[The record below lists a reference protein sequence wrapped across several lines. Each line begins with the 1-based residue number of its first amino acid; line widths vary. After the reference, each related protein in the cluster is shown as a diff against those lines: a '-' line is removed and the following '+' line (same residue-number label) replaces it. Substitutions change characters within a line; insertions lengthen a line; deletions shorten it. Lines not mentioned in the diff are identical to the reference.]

1 MTCREFIQFLDDY
14 VDGALPAGQ
23 RHFFDEHLA
32 GCLDCQTY
40 LESYKRTIRLEKL
53 ALTDDGDAAV
63 PRDVPEALVQAILAA
78 RRGPRQ

>member
-1 MTCREFIQFLDDY
+1 MTCREFIDFLDDY

-40 LESYKRTIRLEKL
+40 LESYKRTVRLGKL
-53 ALTDDGDAAV
+53 ALSDDDHGPV
-63 PRDVPEALVQAILAA
+63 PKDVPESLVQVILSA
-78 RRGPRQ
+78 RRRPRR